1 MNKVFQINCR
11 KCFFFLL
18 FSFYKCH
25 KKSLINNR
33 KVICLILFLKMNT
46 DKILSKIRSKR
57 QLLNYSQDYVA
68 SVLQMKQA
76 NYNKIENGKVDLS
89 VSVLFKIARLLDL
102 NVDELI
108 KEYKAA

>member
-1 MNKVFQINCR
+1 
-11 KCFFFLL
+11 
-18 FSFYKCH
+18 
-25 KKSLINNR
+25 
-33 KVICLILFLKMNT
+33 MNT
-46 DKILSKIRSKR
+46 DNILSKIRSKR
-57 QLLNYSQDYVA
+57 QKLNYSQEYVA

-76 NYNKIENGKVDLS
+76 NYNKIENGKVELS